1 LVCNQRPPSVGPNAY
16 NAYRQERARLGRRYD
31 EALKEEMRLDRLY
44 CEAQEWRHHVE
55 DDFARSVP
63 VATTRVLRLVIGV
76 TELRDT
82 IFAHLL
88 PGEVA
93 AFYRGCG
100 LGTGGTAVAAA
111 LHPLRVIVSDD
122 RLFKTMYRD
131 GYNLTIIGKSK
142 DELLYGLS
150 GLPFV
155 SDYAT
160 RDGRSRHWSA
170 ILVVTKEKSIV
181 PCSAGFLLLSAFGCP
196 GVEADAAEDAVEE
209 TGTSRVVTLRYGP
222 DVMPIWMPL
231 LEQPTTLPVV
241 IPQKIFHSHVKNL
254 FKPNWR
260 HQPQMFYTHLTD
272 EHSLVRG
279 PLRLVDTTKSDSRQ
293 QLFTV
298 NVDLSTD
305 RFGGICSVQYSVP

>member
-1 LVCNQRPPSVGPNAY
+1 PDDY
-16 NAYRQERARLGRRYD
+16 NAYRQERASLGMRYD
-31 EALKEEMRLDRLY
+31 EALKEEMRLERLY
-44 CEAQEWRHHVE
+44 YEAQERRHHVE

-63 VATTRVLRLVIGV
+63 VATTRLLRLVFGV
-76 TELRDT
+76 TELKDA

-100 LGTGGTAVAAA
+100 LGTGGTSVAAA
-111 LHPLRVIVSDD
+111 LHPLRVIVSDE

-155 SDYAT
+155 YDYAT
-160 RDGRSRHWSA
+160 RNGRSRHWSA
-170 ILVVTKEKSIV
+170 ILVVTKEKSFV
-181 PCSAGFLLLSAFGCP
+181 PCSAGFLPLSAFGCP
-196 GVEADAAEDAVEE
+196 GVKADAAEDVVEE
-209 TGTSRVVTLRYGP
+209 TGTVRIVTLRYGP
-222 DVMPIWMPL
+222 DVMSIWIPL

-241 IPQKIFHSHVKNL
+241 IPQKIFHSHVKMV
-254 FKPNWR
+254 FESNWR
-260 HQPQMFYTHLTD
+260 HQPQMFYTHLAD
-272 EHSLVRG
+272 EHPLVRG
-279 PLRLVDTTKSDSRQ
+279 PLRLVDTTKSDSREH
-293 QLFTV
+293 LFTV

-305 RFGGICSVQYSVP
+305 RFGGKGSVQYRVP